1 MVFDREGRV
10 VRSAPRCR
18 QGLLD
23 LAWRP
28 PSGSG
33 HAAESGAGSA
43 PAPDDRGG
51 DAVAA
56 TAGADG
62 LARVWNVTN
71 APALVAVMRGHEGR
85 VLCLCW
91 TRPGALSRGARAAL
105 LTGSDDQTVR
115 RWDPDDPRH
124 SPAVAAEAAARAKNR
139 AVVAVLPDADA
150 NERKETDAS
159 MSDASAADGETPPVA
174 RGDASGSDPDASALP
189 QTQTHTHTHTQ
200 AGKKKRKGTAGR
212 GLVKPPAWEST
223 SEGIA
228 AGRASAVALARSL
241 AKASAKAKPPG
252 EAPERLDP
260 DGSTSDD
267 DTSDGNPFGRDATE
281 RYLVGAEVSGYGP
294 RGLGLFFG
302 QTEAMRLLRLEER
315 ASLAGDAS
323 GPGAG
328 GTGLGGVADGGS
340 GAFRGAERAAAA
352 AIFRGDFDVAA
363 DLLFAAADGPIPADF
378 LASLVGGGR
387 DFYAAVVDRQA
398 DRLEARGEHQ
408 RAAILRLSL
417 HDVRG
422 AIGSL
427 RAGGLQRDA
436 AALAAARLLPEDPA
450 VREVRRELAAAEEN
464 RGGAEAAAKAH
475 LASGRPAAAV
485 RALTRPGLGG
495 ARAAAEVALV
505 MGCRGE
511 PEKHAVLRAAREAGE
526 AGSLDD
532 AEGMLRRWKK
542 GGGGGEDE
550 DFLEVWAAVKTRR
563 AMESARGGADASE
576 DRDI

>member
-1 MVFDREGRV
+1 
-10 VRSAPRCR
+10 
-18 QGLLD
+18 
-23 LAWRP
+23 
-28 PSGSG
+28 
-33 HAAESGAGSA
+33 
-43 PAPDDRGG
+43 
-51 DAVAA
+51 
-56 TAGADG
+56 
-62 LARVWNVTN
+62 
-71 APALVAVMRGHEGR
+71 
-85 VLCLCW
+85 
-91 TRPGALSRGARAAL
+91 
-105 LTGSDDQTVR
+105 
-115 RWDPDDPRH
+115 
-124 SPAVAAEAAARAKNR
+124 
-139 AVVAVLPDADA
+139 
-150 NERKETDAS
+150 

-174 RGDASGSDPDASALP
+174 RGGRVRVGSGRFRAP
-189 QTQTHTHTHTQ
+189 QTRTQTHTHTQ
-200 AGKKKRKGTAGR
+200 AGEEEGKGTAGR

-228 AGRASAVALARSL
+228 AGRASAVALARS
-241 AKASAKAKPPG
+241 AAASAKPSGDAREG
-252 EAPERLDP
+252 DARESLAPDVLDP
-260 DGSTSDD
+260 
-267 DTSDGNPFGRDATE
+267 SDGNPFGRDAME
-281 RYLVGAEVSGYGP
+281 RILIGADVSGYGP

-315 ASLAGDAS
+315 ASLAGDGSSGA

-378 LASLVGGGR
+378 LASSSAAGAI
-387 DFYAAVVDRQA
+387 YADVVHRQA

-408 RAAILRLSL
+408 RAAVLRLSV

-511 PEKHAVLRAAREAGE
+511 LEKHAVLRAAREAGE
-526 AGSLDD
+526 AGLLDD
-532 AEGMLRRWKK
+532 AEGLLRRWKK
-542 GGGGGEDE
+542 GGGGGRR
-550 DFLEVWAAVKTRR
+550 KTSWRCGRR
-563 AMESARGGADASE
+563 
-576 DRDI
+576 

>member
-1 MVFDREGRV
+1 
-10 VRSAPRCR
+10 
-18 QGLLD
+18 
-23 LAWRP
+23 
-28 PSGSG
+28 
-33 HAAESGAGSA
+33 
-43 PAPDDRGG
+43 
-51 DAVAA
+51 
-56 TAGADG
+56 
-62 LARVWNVTN
+62 
-71 APALVAVMRGHEGR
+71 MRGHEGR

-124 SPAVAAEAAARAKNR
+124 SPAVAAEAAARAKTR

-189 QTQTHTHTHTQ
+189 QTQTQTHTHTQ

-241 AKASAKAKPPG
+241 AASAKPSGDAREGDARGKPRPG
-252 EAPERLDP
+252 RSRSLGREPVRE
-260 DGSTSDD
+260 
-267 DTSDGNPFGRDATE
+267 GRD
-281 RYLVGAEVSGYGP
+281 GANSHRGGHVSGYGP

-315 ASLAGDAS
+315 ASLAGDGSSGA

-387 DFYAAVVDRQA
+387 DFYADVVHRQA

-408 RAAILRLSL
+408 RAAVLRLSV

-495 ARAAAEVALV
+495 AR
-505 MGCRGE
+505 
-511 PEKHAVLRAAREAGE
+511 
-526 AGSLDD
+526 
-532 AEGMLRRWKK
+532 
-542 GGGGGEDE
+542 GGGGGARHGVQGGSWRSTRCCERRE
-550 DFLEVWAAVKTRR
+550 RR
-563 AMESARGGADASE
+563 ARRGCSTTPRGSSEGGKREGAGGGGRLLGGVGGGEDAQSDGE
-576 DRDI
+576 R